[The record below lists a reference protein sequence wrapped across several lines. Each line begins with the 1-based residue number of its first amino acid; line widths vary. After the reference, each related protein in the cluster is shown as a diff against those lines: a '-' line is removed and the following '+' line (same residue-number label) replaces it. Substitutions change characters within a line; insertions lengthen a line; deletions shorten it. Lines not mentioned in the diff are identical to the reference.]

1 MTVGALVGRSAELEE
16 VEPGDG
22 VASLVEP
29 EGVVAGAAVVLP
41 SVVVV
46 VTLHSDMSL
55 GKHLANTLVCAQ
67 LGELLVTPLAT
78 VEHSDS
84 IDSVPLHTGDM
95 VVGDPPKSWL
105 KRPATAPATGTFCK
119 H

>member
-1 MTVGALVGRSAELEE
+1 MTDGVFVGRSAELEE

-22 VASLVEP
+22 VASLVES

-46 VTLHSDMSL
+46 VTLHTDMSL
-55 GKHLANTLVCAQ
+55 GKQFANTFVCAQ
-67 LGELLVTPLAT
+67 VSVAPLPI
-78 VEHSDS
+78 VEHSES
-84 IDSVPLHTGDM
+84 IVSVPLHTGDM
-95 VVGDPPKSWL
+95 VDGNPPKSWL
-105 KRPATAPATGTFCK
+105 NRPATAPETSKFCD